1 MTVTDLTTFFR
12 HRACG
17 AHSTDGVLTSD
28 FGSPR
33 MHYESADSWSSFAG
47 SMEWRA
53 ELRLSDLDAPGVAP
67 EVVVGTVQ
75 FLVLRAGYES
85 PREVLPLYGERA
97 AAFLELFA
105 DDWLDPELDESD
117 DFTGG
122 MPISAALLVLDATMD
137 TRLPGESLLRAWAV
151 AETVHTMLPTTSGL
165 VVMPALPDAAI
176 PTRRLVSTDDI
187 DPDWARLGCRS
198 LPGHP
203 RFYGQATAFVYLDEA
218 RNALAHVRD
227 STVRITVRH

>member
-12 HRACG
+12 DRACHKASTESGKVYEFG
-17 AHSTDGVLTSD
+17 A
-28 FGSPR
+28 PR

-53 ELRLSDLDAPGVAP
+53 ELRLSDVDAPGATP
-67 EVVVGTVQ
+67 EVVIGTVQ

-85 PREVLPLYGERA
+85 PREVLPLYGDRA
-97 AAFLELFA
+97 AAFMELFT
-105 DDWLDPELDESD
+105 DEWLAPELDESD

-122 MPISAALLVLDATMD
+122 MPISAALLVLDATTD
-137 TRLPGESLLRAWAV
+137 DRLPGETLLRAWAV

-165 VVMPALPDAAI
+165 VVMPALPDAAA
-176 PTRRLVSTDDI
+176 PTRRLLSTDDI
-187 DPDWARLGCRS
+187 DPDWARVGCRS

-203 RFYGQATAFVYLDEA
+203 RFFGQATAFVYLDEA

>member
-12 HRACG
+12 NRAYQTPSTKSAQVCEFG
-17 AHSTDGVLTSD
+17 A
-28 FGSPR
+28 PR

-53 ELRLSDLDAPGVAP
+53 ELRLSDLDAPGAAP

-75 FLVLRAGYES
+75 FLILRAGYES
-85 PREVLPLYGERA
+85 PREVLPLYGERP
-97 AAFLELFA
+97 AAFMELFT
-105 DDWLDPELDESD
+105 DEWLDPELDESD

-122 MPISAALLVLDATMD
+122 MPISTALLVLDATMD

-151 AETVHTMLPTTSGL
+151 AETAHTMLPTTSGL
-165 VVMPALPDAAI
+165 VVMPALPGAAK
-176 PTRRLVSTDDI
+176 PTRRLLSTDDI
-187 DPDWARLGCRS
+187 DPDWAHVGCRS

-203 RFYGQATAFVYLDEA
+203 RFYGQATAYVYLDEA
-218 RNALAHVRD
+218 RAALAHVRD
-227 STVRITVRH
+227 STVQITVQH